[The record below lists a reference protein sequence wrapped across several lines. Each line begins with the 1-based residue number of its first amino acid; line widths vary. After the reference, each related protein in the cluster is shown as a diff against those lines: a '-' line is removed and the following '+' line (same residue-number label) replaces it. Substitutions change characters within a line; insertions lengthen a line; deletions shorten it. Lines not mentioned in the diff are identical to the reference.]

1 MKEYILITDAGS
13 GIGYVKAKQL
23 AAKNFKLILAA
34 RHEDKLVNLQKGLK
48 SQFKI
53 EVEYLLFDLSESNSV
68 QDLYTEVKEHNY
80 LDTGLINNAGFGDYG
95 NFNDMSLKKNEK
107 MIAVNVTALVGL
119 TKLFGADMVK
129 AGNGRIMNVASFLS
143 FLPLPYYSVY
153 SATKSF
159 VLAFR

>member
-1 MKEYILITDAGS
+1 M
-13 GIGYVKAKQL
+13 
-23 AAKNFKLILAA
+23 
-34 RHEDKLVNLQKGLK
+34 
-48 SQFKI
+48 
-53 EVEYLLFDLSESNSV
+53 LFDLSESNSV

-153 SATKSF
+153 SATVSYTHLRAHET
-159 VLAFR
+159 VLDLVCRLLLEKKKKNTTNHHYLVSTKHKYCHMTTTQIKCYHSSHVTE

>member
-1 MKEYILITDAGS
+1 
-13 GIGYVKAKQL
+13 
-23 AAKNFKLILAA
+23 
-34 RHEDKLVNLQKGLK
+34 
-48 SQFKI
+48 
-53 EVEYLLFDLSESNSV
+53 
-68 QDLYTEVKEHNY
+68 
-80 LDTGLINNAGFGDYG
+80 
-95 NFNDMSLKKNEK
+95 